1 MTERNQDKFVLK
13 NAAHKLMREDEDL
26 CGDNTHK
33 LAVKL
38 FEQKF
43 GIEMTEDQIRFINS
57 IDRARRNVFK
67 NHPELDLRDKTKSQ
81 LEPADRKYYA
91 EN

>member
-1 MTERNQDKFVLK
+1 MSERNQDKFVLK
-13 NAAHKLMREDEDL
+13 TAAEKLMREDEDL

-33 LAVKL
+33 LAVIL
-38 FEQKF
+38 FEQKY
-43 GIEMTEDQIRFINS
+43 GEELSEEQIRFINS

-67 NHPELDLRDKTKSQ
+67 NHPELDMRDKTKNQ
-81 LEPADRKYYA
+81 LAPADRQYYA